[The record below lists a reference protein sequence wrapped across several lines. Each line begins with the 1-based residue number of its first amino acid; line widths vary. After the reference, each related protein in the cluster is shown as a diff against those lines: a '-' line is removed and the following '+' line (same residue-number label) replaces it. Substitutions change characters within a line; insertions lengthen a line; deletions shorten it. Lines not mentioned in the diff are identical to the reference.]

1 MLSALAAGLAAV
13 LLGLGMA
20 GPVQAQ
26 MWCDRPRKPF
36 CVEQFGPFLDR
47 TDLLICRQEV
57 EAFRLAIRRYLDCL
71 RDEGQEA
78 VSTLNRAIDAFNL
91 RARMPRH

>member
-13 LLGLGMA
+13 LLGFGMA

-36 CVEQFGPFLDR
+36 CVEQFGPFLDQ
-47 TDLLICRQEV
+47 TEFLICRQEV

-78 VSTLNRAIDAFNL
+78 VSALNRAIDAFNQ
-91 RARMPRH
+91 RARMPRD